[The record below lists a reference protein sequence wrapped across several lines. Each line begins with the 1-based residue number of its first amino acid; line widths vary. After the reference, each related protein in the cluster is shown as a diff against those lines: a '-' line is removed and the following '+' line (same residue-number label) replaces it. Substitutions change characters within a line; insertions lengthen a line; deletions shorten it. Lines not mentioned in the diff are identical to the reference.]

1 MTFEQMHS
9 EAELLYESIN
19 SSAAPGFTDSEW
31 GQLLTIG
38 QRKVVLKILR
48 SGIERDTFNS
58 RAIEKL
64 VMKYSY
70 LGPGSFIADTFYKNS
85 DGTPAWRLINSVEPE
100 FFWML
105 DEYVTVVGKTNHI
118 PVKHITFDFY
128 NTNIKNPFRTPSIEE
143 SYWLLTYSD
152 FVPTEAASN
161 TPVVITDGEEA
172 NSYVLI
178 GVLHPDN
185 YPIESG
191 TTYPTVGGTD
201 ASCLNPSV
209 HHMIVEEAVTLARMS
224 VVDPQGYQL
233 ALAEFMK

>member
-38 QRKVVLKILR
+38 QRKVVFKILR
-48 SGIERDTFNS
+48 SGVKRDTFNS

-70 LGPGSFIADTFYKNS
+70 IGGFFADDFYKNA
-85 DGTPAWRLINSVEPE
+85 DGTAAWRLMNSVDPK

-105 DEYVTVVGKTNHI
+105 DEYVTVVGKTINV
-118 PVKHITFDFY
+118 PVKHITYDFY
-128 NTNIKNPFRTPSIEE
+128 NTNIKNPFRTPNIDEG
-143 SYWLLTYSD
+143 YWLLHYSD
-152 FVPTEAASN
+152 FEPTDPASN
-161 TPVVITDGEEA
+161 IPVFITDGEEV
-172 NSYVLI
+172 NTYILI